1 MQERLRNDDKKAL
14 GEVYLSYKE
23 AFINYAKQYD
33 IDRDTI
39 LDIYQEAIIAMHQ
52 NFVTK
57 QTVLKNSTVK
67 TYLFG
72 IGKHKIY
79 DYLKANKKMFALTD
93 TSLQAVTEINIEDE
107 VLTVKQELLKLN
119 FKKLGD
125 SCKEILKLF
134 YYRGFSIK
142 DIVFHTH
149 YKDENT
155 VKSHKSRCLKKLT
168 TFIHK
173 N

>member
-1 MQERLRNDDKKAL
+1 MYKRQ
-14 GEVYLSYKE
+14 VYLSYKE

>member
-1 MQERLRNDDKKAL
+1 MQQRLRNDDKKAL
-14 GEVYLSYKE
+14 GEVYLSYKV
-23 AFINYAKQYD
+23 AFVNYAIRYN
-33 IDRDTI
+33 IDNDTI

-52 NFVTK
+52 NFVIK
-57 QTVLKNSTVK
+57 QTVLQNSTVK

-79 DYLKANKKMFALTD
+79 DYLKANKKMFAITD
-93 TSLQAVTEINIEDE
+93 ASSNEITEINIEDTAPTE
-107 VLTVKQELLKLN
+107 RQQLLALN
-119 FKKLGD
+119 FEKLGE

-168 TFIHK
+168 TFIHE